1 MVDGVLQDHENK
13 KAALKLSGF
22 FIVG

>member
-1 MVDGVLQDHENK
+1 MVGGVLQDHENK

-22 FIVG
+22 SIVG